1 MSKYYLCKSYNSITN
16 KVAEIF
22 SVLEVV
28 QKSVIFVLGRNK
40 YQPFE

>member
-1 MSKYYLCKSYNSITN
+1 MSKYYLCKSHNSITN

-22 SVLEVV
+22 SVLEV
-28 QKSVIFVLGRNK
+28 QKSVIFDLVRNK